1 MVPLGT
7 RKYDSRNGP
16 AQLPGLS
23 SVVDDQFQPM
33 LADMVRQSMAYAT
46 WRSNSGIVRRIEVTE
61 QKYGIDLS
69 LPWCNRKLMN
79 FVCALAMD
87 KCAAS
92 TIRTYVS
99 RVKGHHRMLNL
110 NPPEDSVWL
119 RQALKGLGNNANPNK
134 FKRLAMTPDLMLLL
148 KNRIAQS
155 GWELLKMRLVWLLAS
170 FLFNGSLRPCEALC
184 ATTNRYL
191 EDSTL
196 RPCDITPHKVIIDGV
211 VSEVLVIRL
220 ANTKETRSVSET
232 LIELPQ
238 TRNFLCPV
246 LAYSKWKETSGI
258 SGSSTQPL
266 AMLGTRG
273 FTGVQFNACLKEVL
287 AKDFDYG
294 VQGVLGHSFRA
305 GMITALAKLGVSD
318 TILQR
323 QGRWKSQAFTLYCKE
338 GRSNNIREMVT
349 LNNKVAAQAT
359 RWLGPREIVES
370 E

>member
-1 MVPLGT
+1 MMPLGT

-23 SVVDDQFQPM
+23 SVVDDQFQPI
-33 LADMVRQSMAYAT
+33 LADMVRQSKAYAT
-46 WRSNSGIVRRIEVTE
+46 WRSNDGIIRRIESAE
-61 QKYGIDLS
+61 KKYGINLS
-69 LPWCNRKLMN
+69 LPWCSKKLMN

-87 KCAAS
+87 KCVAS
-92 TIRTYVS
+92 TIRTYVA

-110 NPPEDSVWL
+110 SPPEDSVWL
-119 RQALKGLGNNANPNK
+119 RQFLKGLGNNVIPNK
-134 FKRLAMTPDLMLLL
+134 FRRLAMTPDLMLLL

-155 GWELLKMRLVWLLAS
+155 DWELLRMRLVWLVAC
-170 FLFNGSLRPCEALC
+170 FLFNGSLRPGEVLC

-196 RPCDITPHKVIIDGV
+196 RPCDIKSHRVNIDGR
-211 VSEVLVIRL
+211 VSEVLVLRL
-220 ANTKETRSVSET
+220 SNTKETRSVSET
-232 LIELPQ
+232 YIELPE

-258 SGSSTQPL
+258 SGSSTLPL

-273 FTGVQFNACLKEVL
+273 FTGVQFNSCLKEVL
-287 AKDFDYG
+287 AKDFDY
-294 VQGVLGHSFRA
+294 VSQGVLGHSFRA

-323 QGRWKSQAFTLYCKE
+323 QGRWRSNAFTLYCKE
-338 GRSNNIREMVT
+338 GRSNNIREMVS

-359 RWLGPREIVES
+359 RWMGPREIVES